1 MNAAIR
7 LVCSA
12 IAYPAPSTTTGEVDG
27 EALEV
32 VGNPVMVLMVL
43 PSVADGARVE
53 VTEPPATPL
62 GPTDQVIPDIEP
74 ATLW

>member
-12 IAYPAPSTTTGEVDG
+12 TAYLAPSATTGEVDG

-32 VGNPVMVLMVL
+32 VGNPTVLLLML
-43 PSVADGARVE
+43 PPVADGVAVE
-53 VTEPPATPL
+53 VTDPPATPL